1 MHLNISLL
9 NHLGNVKGFRSSVPG
24 IRTKTKDV
32 FLIINHNIRKPI
44 STLCDAMG
52 FISASVPVG
61 GDPEGFCPWET
72 PLPCCPGPS
81 RHTASSAEAPLCP
94 WLPWVSTVPGAPP
107 LLTVP
112 PLPSHSHCHGPRC
125 ILHVPGLASGPSLGP
140 TPPNPTTALHK
151 TPSSPCRIPTSHPL
165 DPLCSSH
172 WPPLCWSLLEALGSQ
187 CLSVLRSFHAEEA
200 PSSEDSSEK
209 WQGRAGPWGPGGE
222 ASGQVWGWAKEAA
235 QRREQTSVWD
245 LCSPLPPT
253 WRPSAVVFRAPPT
266 SSLCPIPHFTGS
278 VPHPP
283 PSFVSTCFFIL
294 WHQKGSRICHFK
306 IWHFGLF
313 WAADIWRTAN
323 AGGFLWIPH
332 LSKDKSSFRWIV
344 TDSPPQEFHQPEIY
358 FSSERRLEVHVV
370 SDKLC
375 HKLSYLP
382 SLLLRAALS
391 SLKVIYSPLRGLYK
405 PSPFPIKM
413 VFRDFPGDPVA
424 KTLNHSAG
432 GPGLIPAQKTKA
444 YMPQPR
450 WKFQHAKMKAWHSQ
464 IHKLIF

>member
-1 MHLNISLL
+1 MNSKMHLYKKMHLNISLL

-52 FISASVPVG
+52 FVSASVPVG

-81 RHTASSAEAPLCP
+81 RHTASSAGVPLCP

-107 LLTVP
+107 LLTAP

-151 TPSSPCRIPTSHPL
+151 TPSSPCGIPTSHPL

-172 WPPLCWSLLEALGSQ
+172 WSPLCWSLVEALGSQ
-187 CLSVLRSFHAEEA
+187 CLSILRGFHAEEA
-200 PSSEDSSEK
+200 TPVRS
-209 WQGRAGPWGPGGE
+209 GRAGQGRGAPEERRQARPGGE
-222 ASGQVWGWAKEAA
+222 PKRLLRGGNRRVWAL
-235 QRREQTSVWD
+235 R
-245 LCSPLPPT
+245 SPLPPT

-294 WHQKGSRICHFK
+294 LTSEGQQNMPLQNMTHWSILSCR
-306 IWHFGLF
+306 
-313 WAADIWRTAN
+313 
-323 AGGFLWIPH
+323 H
-332 LSKDKSSFRWIV
+332 LKNSKRRGISLN
-344 TDSPPQEFHQPEIY
+344 PP
-358 FSSERRLEVHVV
+358 SV
-370 SDKLC
+370 
-375 HKLSYLP
+375 
-382 SLLLRAALS
+382 
-391 SLKVIYSPLRGLYK
+391 
-405 PSPFPIKM
+405 
-413 VFRDFPGDPVA
+413 
-424 KTLNHSAG
+424 
-432 GPGLIPAQKTKA
+432 
-444 YMPQPR
+444 
-450 WKFQHAKMKAWHSQ
+450 
-464 IHKLIF
+464 